1 MNNTIKLLVADDH
14 PIFLEGIAALISSI
28 PHFELLGVANN
39 GQELIKKIEK
49 TQPNVILLDINMP
62 EMDGIETLK
71 YIKDKFPQSKVIM
84 LTMFNEARMIREA
97 LEAGAKGYILKN
109 INRED
114 LITAIETVNG
124 GKPFLDAAVQE
135 KMIESIAHPNANDN
149 IISDELLETIT
160 QREMEILQLIAQG
173 LTSHDIAEKLFISK
187 NTVETHR
194 KNLLTKLNVKNT
206 AGLLQIAFK
215 KGIV

>member
-1 MNNTIKLLVADDH
+1 MNETIKLLVADDH
-14 PIFLEGIAALISSI
+14 PIFLEGISALISSI
-28 PHFELLGVANN
+28 PHFEILGTASN
-39 GQELIKKIEK
+39 GNELIAKIEK
-49 TQPNVILLDINMP
+49 CKPNVILLDINMP
-62 EMDGIETLK
+62 ELDGIETLK
-71 YIKDKFPQSKVIM
+71 YIKDKFPNSKVIM

-109 INRED
+109 INRDE
-114 LITAIETVNG
+114 LIKAIETVNS

-135 KMIESIAHPNANDN
+135 KMIESIAKPNSNDN
-149 IISDELLETIT
+149 IISDAILESIT

-173 LTSHDIAEKLFISK
+173 LTSHDVAEKLFISK

>member
-1 MNNTIKLLVADDH
+1 
-14 PIFLEGIAALISSI
+14 
-28 PHFELLGVANN
+28 
-39 GQELIKKIEK
+39 
-49 TQPNVILLDINMP
+49 
-62 EMDGIETLK
+62 
-71 YIKDKFPQSKVIM
+71 
-84 LTMFNEARMIREA
+84 
-97 LEAGAKGYILKN
+97 
-109 INRED
+109 
-114 LITAIETVNG
+114 
-124 GKPFLDAAVQE
+124 
-135 KMIESIAHPNANDN
+135 MIESIAHPNSKDN